1 MPFFVRRIV
10 IKNRAPFAEGID
22 LAFCDKSINV
32 LSGINGKGKSTLLS
46 YIMDA
51 WVEITRDVFTTT
63 YEDRPNK
70 YYRISSPL
78 YDIDSNKPSCVY
90 IRFNNDGQDVD
101 YVDVRNVHS
110 KEEYVSLFPSVN
122 LVSYDQIRHD
132 IERNAS
138 SKKVSLKDSKKIQDI
153 WLSNVVTFFSSYRHL
168 LPNYL
173 NQCYK
178 EGVEYTTRSGFSDE
192 LPNPLEVKLDIRA
205 LVNWLMDV
213 TIDAELYKRYKDTPR
228 GKIDVTP
235 ENVLWDNVLGIVRSA
250 LISKYPDRNVRLAI
264 TKRAN
269 RGQRVSVTNNAG
281 NVTYCPSVYNL
292 SSGELEVL
300 SIFCEILRQADRLVN
315 NIPLGSISGI
325 VLIDE
330 IDLHLH
336 IRLQNEVLPSL
347 LNLFPNVQFI
357 VTSHSPFLNMGL
369 AAQAKN
375 RSNIIDLDNG
385 GIMTA
390 PETSQQYEEVY
401 KLMLGEKNRLAKDIQ
416 ILRAEIQ
423 QTQKPIV
430 VTEGKTD
437 VKHIKKALEAL
448 GLEQRFDF
456 LPEDKQPD
464 GWSNVNALIE
474 NIVKTFVVGLPKK
487 VIAIFDRDEGKLLKD
502 YPDPYKELGNNVYA
516 LCIPCPQSRIDQ
528 NRVGISIEYFY
539 SDDEIHSILPNGTHL
554 FFGNEFKADS
564 TRQHLIEKSLRAND
578 KKGIGID
585 KIIENNGGQA
595 VFDNE
600 FVNHL
605 AKKDEFANAIMN
617 GDIVISPESWE
628 NFRPLFDIINEIID
642 K

>member
-78 YDIDSNKPSCVY
+78 FDIDSNKPSCVY
-90 IRFNNDGQDVD
+90 IRFNNDGQDID
-101 YVDVRNVHS
+101 YLDVRNIHS
-110 KEEYVSLFPSVN
+110 KKEYDSLLLSEN
-122 LVSYDQIRHD
+122 LVSYEQIERD
-132 IERNAS
+132 IELNAS
-138 SKKVSLKDSKKIQDI
+138 SKKVSKIDAKNIKNI

-192 LPNPLEVKLDIRA
+192 LPNPLEVKLDIGA

-213 TIDAELYKRYKDTPR
+213 TIDAELYKRYEDTPR

-235 ENVLWDNVLGIVRSA
+235 ENVLWDNVRQIVRA
-250 LISKYPDRNVRLAI
+250 AMISKYPDRNVRLAI
-264 TKRAN
+264 TKRAK
-269 RGQRVSVTNNAG
+269 RGQRVSVTNNKG
-281 NVTYCPSVYNL
+281 DITYCPSIYNL

-300 SIFCEILRQADRLVN
+300 SIFCEILRQADRLIN
-315 NIPLGSISGI
+315 NSPLDSISGI
-325 VLIDE
+325 VLVDE

-336 IRLQNEVLPSL
+336 IKLQNEVLPTL

-369 AAQAKN
+369 AAQVKD

-423 QTQKPIV
+423 QAQKPIV

-437 VKHIKKALEAL
+437 VKHIKKALEVL

-474 NIVKTFVVGLPKK
+474 NIVKTSVVGQPKK
-487 VIAIFDRDEGKLLKD
+487 VIAIFDRDENKLLKD

-528 NRVGISIEYFY
+528 SRVAISIEYLY
-539 SDDEIHSILPNGTHL
+539 SDDEIHSLLPNNTHL
-554 FFGNEFKADS
+554 FFGNEFKDDS
-564 TRQHLIEKSLRAND
+564 TRQHLIEKTLRANE

-600 FVNHL
+600 YVNHL

-617 GDIVISPESWE
+617 GDIAISQESWE